1 MLRLLRISNG
11 KSWNTNKCVAHD
23 PCLCED
29 FLLALN
35 FQTNTTCCFRVG
47 LQPAAMSGARPSSA
61 GTFPNKRMRCV
72 PQHPFGFQHVE
83 MEMMSPALLQMK
95 VIYNM
100 VHNLAS
106 DDKGRI
112 ALILFQF
119 ALAMLT
125 DREVTRLTGRSKMEL
140 TCTCAAAAAEAD
152 AAEAC
157 SAAAPARKWPPSTMK
172 WVIGFSEV
180 PSMRNAVY
188 WRMEKDL

>member
-1 MLRLLRISNG
+1 
-11 KSWNTNKCVAHD
+11 
-23 PCLCED
+23 
-29 FLLALN
+29 
-35 FQTNTTCCFRVG
+35 
-47 LQPAAMSGARPSSA
+47 
-61 GTFPNKRMRCV
+61 
-72 PQHPFGFQHVE
+72 
-83 MEMMSPALLQMK
+83 
-95 VIYNM
+95 M

-125 DREVTRLTGRSKMEL
+125 DRAVKRLTGRSKMEL

-172 WVIGFSEV
+172 
-180 PSMRNAVY
+180 
-188 WRMEKDL
+188 